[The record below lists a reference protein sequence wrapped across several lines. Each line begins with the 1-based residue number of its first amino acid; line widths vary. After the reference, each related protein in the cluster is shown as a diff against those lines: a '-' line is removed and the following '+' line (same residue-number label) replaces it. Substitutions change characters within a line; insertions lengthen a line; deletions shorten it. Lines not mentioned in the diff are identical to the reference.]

1 MRTIG
6 VDTGGTFTDVV
17 VVSDDGEVAVG
28 KAFSTPPDFE
38 QGVLDSVGAAAGSLG
53 LTTAELLAQTDVIAR
68 GTTVGLNGLLTG
80 TGARVGLLVT
90 AGFEATLPLAK
101 ANKLYGLPPEDVSNS
116 LKWDKPPLLV
126 PRRRIVGVRER
137 IDVRGEVVVP
147 LDEAGARRAIEQLG
161 EQGVEA
167 VGISLL
173 WSTVQPAHERRL
185 GELVREIL
193 PGVDVTLSSEL
204 APRLGEYERTSSVVV
219 NASVGP
225 LVGGYLTRLRG
236 RLAAAGFAGELL
248 VMTMGGGVIPPDV
261 AARASI
267 HTLQSGP
274 AGGLARARRVAARL
288 GHDNVVT
295 TDVGGTSFDVGLVL
309 RGELPF
315 AHRPMIERQALA
327 VPVVDVASIGT
338 GGGSIAW
345 FDAELGTLRV
355 GPASAGSR
363 PGPACYGRG
372 GEHPTL
378 TDAAVVLGYVDR
390 LGGSLELDR
399 DAAATALARHVAEPM
414 GVDLIAAARGV
425 FDVATAQMADLVR
438 RTTVRRGHDPAEFA
452 LYAFGGAAGQY
463 VGRYAADIGA
473 AVVVVPHLAAAFSA
487 AGAATSDVRVR
498 HERELAPRLL
508 ADAGEVDAVLD
519 ELAGRAR
526 AEAGGDAR
534 VERRIGL
541 RYYRQIHAIE
551 VAVERVDA
559 AGRAAA
565 ASEFQKRYD
574 DIVGAGTSASGAPI
588 ELVSVAAIA
597 VRPMA
602 ARDERPLTPGTGL
615 APTGS
620 RRAWFDGA
628 EHDTPVHDWER
639 LGAGAVV
646 TGPAFVESPQTTV
659 VVHPG
664 QRASMDAGGNLTLTT
679 AAPG

>member
-1 MRTIG
+1 M
-6 VDTGGTFTDVV
+6 
-17 VVSDDGEVAVG
+17 
-28 KAFSTPPDFE
+28 
-38 QGVLDSVGAAAGSLG
+38 
-53 LTTAELLAQTDVIAR
+53 
-68 GTTVGLNGLLTG
+68 
-80 TGARVGLLVT
+80 GLLVT

-101 ANKLYGLPPEDVSNS
+101 ANKLYGLPAEDVSNS

-147 LDEAGARRAIEQLG
+147 LDEDDARRAIERLAAQD
-161 EQGVEA
+161 VEA

-173 WSTVQPAHERRL
+173 WSTVEPAHERRL
-185 GELVREIL
+185 AELVREQL

-219 NASVGP
+219 NAYVGP
-225 LVGGYLTRLRG
+225 LVGGYLARLRDHLE
-236 RLAAAGFAGELL
+236 RAGFRGELL

-261 AARASI
+261 AVRASI

-274 AGGLARARRVAARL
+274 AGGLARAKRVASTL
-288 GHDNVVT
+288 GHANVVT

-315 AHRPMIERQALA
+315 AHRPTIERQALA

-345 FDAELGTLRV
+345 FDADLGTLRV

-372 GEHPTL
+372 GTRATL

-390 LGGSLELDR
+390 LGGSLRLDR
-399 DAAATALARHVAEPM
+399 DAATAALARDVAEPM

-463 VGRYAADIGA
+463 VGRYADELGA
-473 AVVVVPHLAAAFSA
+473 AAVVVPHLAAEFSA

-508 ADAGEVDAVLD
+508 TDVDVDVDGVLD
-519 ELAGRAR
+519 ELEDRAR
-526 AEAGGDAR
+526 AEVGGVAR
-534 VERRIGL
+534 IERRVGL
-541 RYYRQIHAIE
+541 RYFRQIHALE
-551 VAVERVDA
+551 VVVDRLDA
-559 AGRAAA
+559 EGRAAA
-565 ASEFQKRYD
+565 SAEFQKRYD
-574 DIVGAGTSASGAPI
+574 EIVGAGTSASGAPI

-597 VRPMA
+597 VRTMVTHA
-602 ARDERPLTPGTGL
+602 ERPLAADAGR
-615 APTGS
+615 APA
-620 RRAWFDGA
+620 RHRHAWFGTVA
-628 EHDTPVHDWER
+628 HDTPVYDWEHV
-639 LGAGAVV
+639 GAGAVID
-646 TGPAFVESPQTTV
+646 GPAFVESPQTTV

-664 QRASMDAGGNLTLTT
+664 QRATIDAGANLTLTRT
-679 AAPG
+679 KVTR